1 MASWQE
7 VFVPYVVSIYLLTGE
22 LFPHLGNILK
32 EPNSV
37 NFKDMSFID
46 SWCHISTTGDWPGVT
61 NPPQWI
67 LYVRSSYVGGV
78 AFSALLFQTSIKKR
92 TPLLTWWI
100 ASFAHMIPP
109 IHIPNLD
116 ILVSNLTSALLLYP
130 TIYWSWTNCDLF
142 REQFRNRNINQFC
155 WCRVIITN
163 TFWQQQF

>member
-7 VFVPYVVSIYLLTGE
+7 IFVPYVVSIYLLTGE
-22 LFPHLGNILK
+22 HLGH
-32 EPNSV
+32 SV

-92 TPLLTWWI
+92 TPLLIWWI

-116 ILVSNLTSALLLYP
+116 ILVSNLTSLCIIIVSYNLLELNKLWP
-130 TIYWSWTNCDLF
+130 FLESNSGIGILISFVDA
-142 REQFRNRNINQFC
+142 E
-155 WCRVIITN
+155 
-163 TFWQQQF
+163 